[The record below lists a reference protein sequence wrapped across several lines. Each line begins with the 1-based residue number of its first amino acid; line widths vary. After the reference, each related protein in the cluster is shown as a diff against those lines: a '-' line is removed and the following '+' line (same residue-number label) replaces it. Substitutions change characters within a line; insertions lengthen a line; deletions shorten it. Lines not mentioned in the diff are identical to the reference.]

1 MFYLE
6 PKMPWRQTPSLK
18 NKAIVFTTATVRAY
32 LDHLNARFSKV
43 CEMCKV
49 RSIDSLKYVQEF
61 YTPVCVIWGHF
72 HAHKHDAAQNK
83 AWLVALLV
91 SHMTSWVV
99 LGHSK
104 RPRFSDLLPSVWS
117 FGYMRLPWPWLSWF
131 KCVSC
136 KHKILGSN
144 PMELMM
150 SIMLLHKMD
159 KQASIHK
166 GQQQQSSL
174 IFRSWVQIPVVPHSR
189 KGGPPVPS
197 ESWL

>member
-1 MFYLE
+1 MS
-6 PKMPWRQTPSLK
+6 KS
-18 NKAIVFTTATVRAY
+18 FT
-32 LDHLNARFSKV
+32 H
-43 CEMCKV
+43 
-49 RSIDSLKYVQEF
+49 RSVLL
-61 YTPVCVIWGHF
+61 WGHF

-91 SHMTSWVV
+91 SHMASWVV